1 MMKHGRLAPVTLA
14 AALKPPLMDFEHDI
28 CSAPVGESHIA
39 SVVEYGFAADGSPND
54 VPEDMVQLLDEQIWD
69 QPSKTTGTCT
79 CVCMICNAT
88 RHMLLH
94 CLSAASSLAPLLA
107 GMCAITNA
115 GWTCWRF

>member
-54 VPEDMVQLLDEQIWD
+54 VPEDMVQLLDE
-69 QPSKTTGTCT
+69 GTCT
-79 CVCMICNAT
+79 CMCMTCNAT